1 AGSLPQA
8 LAGQGMEVSV
18 ILPLYKEIIESGYRP
33 DMEEIIIF
41 NTPVGWRNQYT
52 RILKLNDR
60 GVDYFFV
67 DNEYYFN
74 RDGMYVYVDD
84 GERFIFFSNA
94 IIEIMY
100 LTKEHLDVLHWH
112 DCRSGAALAIS
123 SIKRPHT
130 GKKTSYT
137 IHNI

>member
-1 AGSLPQA
+1 MKRVLFAARECTPFIKSGGLAGGVGSLPQA

-41 NTPVGWRNQYT
+41 NTPVGWRSQYT

-74 RDGMYVYVDD
+74 RDGLYGYVDD
-84 GERFIFFSNA
+84 GERFI
-94 IIEIMY
+94 
-100 LTKEHLDVLHWH
+100 D
-112 DCRSGAALAIS
+112 R
-123 SIKRPHT
+123 
-130 GKKTSYT
+130 
-137 IHNI
+137 